1 MKSEDVGIIIWF
13 NRKLYIAEALEA
25 EVRAINIT
33 RL

>member
-1 MKSEDVGIIIWF
+1 MKSEDVGIIWF
-13 NRKLYIAEALEA
+13 NHKLYVAEALEA